1 LQAINWVRAR
11 GNATSPLQVQ
21 ANDMIATQ
29 AFQVYTNDTGG
40 PALNMGFWDVFVKS
54 TDGNGVI
61 GLTSRETAFYSNIS
75 DKILE
80 FGNIYLNG
88 NVNFANQA
96 YVYNNGYI
104 QGTSINATTANIGTG
119 NVDIYANGYIDTVG
133 RLSYLRTYGSFTSN
147 ATQTSAG
154 ANSTNYMTLNNT
166 EEANGVSIASNSQI
180 TVARTGVYDIQF
192 SAVFTHDTNQI
203 ANVEVWLNKNGNA
216 IANTNTIITIT
227 KDQKSVAAWDW
238 LVNANSANDYY
249 QIAWASAD
257 TNVEIVAVDAANTIA
272 NVAVPSVIV
281 TVTPVGA

>member
-1 LQAINWVRAR
+1 MYA
-11 GNATSPLQVQ
+11 
-21 ANDMIATQ
+21 
-29 AFQVYTNDTGG
+29 
-40 PALNMGFWDVFVKS
+40 
-54 TDGNGVI
+54 
-61 GLTSRETAFYSNIS
+61 
-75 DKILE
+75 
-80 FGNIYLNG
+80 NG
-88 NVNFANQA
+88 NVSFASF
-96 YVYNNGYI
+96 V
-104 QGTSINATTANIGTG
+104 NATNFTASSNVNANNANIGSGNIDLYANGEINTTGLITTTG
-119 NVDIYANGYIDTVG
+119 NVNAENINISSGDIYLYANGDISATG

-192 SAVFTHDTNQI
+192 SAVFTHDTNQV
-203 ANVEVWLNKNGNA
+203 ANVEIWLNKNGNA

-257 TNVEIVAVDAANTIA
+257 TNIEIVAVDAANTIA